1 MVFVLRLQR
10 LFAPFIPNNAVEP
23 RIHTVNTNGNT
34 AKEIARPSPPTQLAD
49 QAVLSYQKISADERS
64 NPADPF

>member
-1 MVFVLRLQR
+1 MQLNHEYT
-10 LFAPFIPNNAVEP
+10 PM
-23 RIHTVNTNGNT
+23 NTNRNT

-64 NPADPF
+64 HPADPFLPLIFADPR